1 MANTPSINIPYPYQ
15 TLKAGQIRLLKLL
28 PGSQPDRIQCRLA
41 SGYLESK
48 PSYEAL
54 SYSWGSSKDQHHDVW
69 IDGVS
74 ARVRDNLYDALLSLR
89 RPYHERV
96 LWVDAICINQ
106 SNDKERSSQIPRMG
120 EIYGQADR
128 VFIYIGA
135 KSNNSRMALSFIM
148 DIYKE
153 MCPYGPENDPLLRKY
168 ELLKFIQN
176 PQNQQKWEALDDLC
190 KRRYWKRRW
199 IIQEIAL
206 ASRCRIQCGEDS
218 LDWEPFEAVC
228 QEIEKLPHPK
238 DRDQQYPS
246 AVDSIQESLATR
258 HARLRSQG
266 RRIFSLQFLLE
277 AFEHSRCK
285 EPRDKIYAVLALA
298 DLSSPE
304 PLIANYEKTLLEVY
318 VDVTWFLARNYESKT
333 PLGTRH
339 LGFSKSIVRA
349 SQSVQRNLGDVSL
362 NINQDVLEAISASL
376 SIPRSMAAGV
386 ILIKGFIGGAI
397 THSHPYTK
405 DTSVDDVANTF
416 RSLPTYH
423 CRPRKTLKRTTILQN
438 GVDGFDEDDQ
448 RRVVSFNSRISYGM
462 RGWSPQQYEP
472 RDEEQVSD
480 GGFIPEAHGRNVK
493 RRNSLEVKKE
503 GGFKLFLEKS
513 GLMGIAPAEAKEGD
527 FTCHFL
533 NCDAAAIIRRQGD
546 KYVFVGRSLI
556 FNREGCSS
564 MRLNEWSTKNFK
576 YFVPNEEEFP
586 ACTNSISF
594 YVDVA
599 TLQLLTR

>member
-1 MANTPSINIPYPYQ
+1 MANTPSIHIPYPYE
-15 TLKAGQIRLLKLL
+15 TLKSGEIRLLKIL
-28 PGSQPDRIQCRLA
+28 PGSQPDRIKCKLI
-41 SGYLESK
+41 SEYLESK
-48 PSYEAL
+48 PSYDAL
-54 SYSWGSSKDQHHDVW
+54 SYSWGSSKDQHHDIW
-69 IDGVS
+69 IDGFS
-74 ARVRDNLYDALLSLR
+74 ARVRDNLYDSLLSLR
-89 RPYHERV
+89 RKCHERV
-96 LWVDAICINQ
+96 LWVDAISINQ

-120 EIYGQADR
+120 EIYEQADK

-135 KSNNSRMALSFIM
+135 KSNNSRQAFSFVRE
-148 DIYKE
+148 IYKL
-153 MCPYGPENDPLLRKY
+153 MCPYGPENDPELRKY
-168 ELLKFIQN
+168 TLLNFIN
-176 PQNQQKWEALDDLC
+176 DPQNLHKWWALDDLC

-206 ASRCRIQCGEDS
+206 ASRRRIQCGEDY

-228 QEIEKLPHPK
+228 QEIEKLPKPN
-238 DRDQQYPS
+238 DRDQPFPS
-246 AVDSIQESLATR
+246 AVDSIRESLATR
-258 HARLRSQG
+258 HASLRSQG
-266 RRIFSLQFLLE
+266 RRTFSLQFLLE

-304 PLIANYEKTLLEVY
+304 PLIANYEKPLLEVY

-349 SQSVQRNLGDVSL
+349 SQAVQRNLGDVSL
-362 NINQDVLEAISASL
+362 NIKQDVLEAISASL

-386 ILIKGFIGGAI
+386 ILIKGLLGGVL
-397 THSHPYTK
+397 THTHPYTK
-405 DTSVDDVANTF
+405 DTSIPNVADTF
-416 RSLPTYH
+416 RKLPSYH
-423 CRPRKTLKRTTILQN
+423 CRPRKTLKRTTILQH

-448 RRVVSFNSRISYGM
+448 KRVVSFNSRISYGM
-462 RGWSPQQYEP
+462 RGWSPAQYEP

-493 RRNSLEVKKE
+493 RRNSIEVKAGE
-503 GGFKLFLEKS
+503 FKVFLEKS

-546 KYVFVGRSLI
+546 KYFFVGRTLI

-576 YFVPNEEEFP
+576 YFVPNEEELP